1 MVDRSPDRPLAFGGA
16 PDARLDPYRLA
27 AVCYFVYGVVYL
39 VGACISLTPERMV
52 TFFGFVPWWAFYVAG
67 GLMMLVLPLLVWRRF
82 KWLTRVIALG
92 PAGKALAL
100 CWRPGRGPIGVS
112 QDPASGASFAYDWF
126 FLGVAI
132 LAAVL
137 LFRAGWGTQ
146 VGARHE

>member
-1 MVDRSPDRPLAFGGA
+1 MVDRTPDRPLPFDGA
-16 PDARLDPYRLA
+16 PDARRDPYRLA
-27 AVCYFVYGVVYL
+27 AVCYFLYGVVYL
-39 VGACISLTPERMV
+39 VGACIWLTPERMV

-67 GLMMLVLPLLVWRRF
+67 GLMVLALPLLVWRRF

-100 CWRPGRGPIGVS
+100 CWRQGRGPS
-112 QDPASGASFAYDWF
+112 DLSRDPASFVYDWF

-137 LFRAGWGTQ
+137 LFRAGWGNQ
-146 VGARHE
+146 AGARHE